1 MEWWRYVI
9 LIVSSY
15 LLGNVFFAKIISKAN
30 HYDILK
36 AGSGNPGT
44 MNMVRN
50 LGFFVGFTT
59 LLFDMLKGILP
70 ALFGKW
76 LFGWTG
82 MESYIG
88 LFLGGLSSL
97 VGTVFPLFYHFKG
110 GKGVAAVYG
119 MFCVASPILGVFT
132 FIFGFLFLL
141 LFDYASVM
149 SFCIVT
155 IFTIYEAYHLGLL
168 TGQGNILLSFL
179 LFAIFFLIIY
189 AHRRNIFSL
198 LTGKENRLNFK
209 KSFFKHSS
217 KKKLSKFEKEQ
228 IKRKEIG

>member
-30 HYDILK
+30 HYDIIK
-36 AGSGNPGT
+36 SGSGNPGT

-50 LGFFVGFTT
+50 LGFVVGLST

-70 ALFGKW
+70 ALLGKW

-82 MESYIG
+82 MESNIG

-97 VGTVFPLFYHFKG
+97 VGTIFPVFYRFKG

-119 MFCVASPILGVFT
+119 MFCVANPLLGA
-132 FIFGFLFLL
+132 FIFVFGFLFLL

-149 SFCIVT
+149 SFFIIT
-155 IFTIYEAYHLGLL
+155 ILTIYEAFDLGLL
-168 TGQGNILLSFL
+168 TGQGNIILSCL
-179 LFAIFFLIIY
+179 LFMIFFLIIF
-189 AHRRNIFSL
+189 AHRLNIFRL

-209 KSFFKHSS
+209 KSFSKHSS
-217 KKKLSKFEKEQ
+217 KNKLNKFEKEQ

>member
-15 LLGNVFFAKIISKAN
+15 LIGNIFFAKIISRAN

-36 AGSGNPGT
+36 SGSGNPGT

-50 LGFFVGFTT
+50 LGFLVGVLT
-59 LLFDMLKGILP
+59 LLFDMIKGIAP
-70 ALFGKW
+70 ALLGKW

-82 MESYIG
+82 VESYIG
-88 LFLGGLSSL
+88 LFLGGLCSL
-97 VGTVFPLFYHFKG
+97 VGTIFPVFYRFKG

-119 MFCVASPILGVFT
+119 MFCVANPLLGGIIFA
-132 FIFGFLFLL
+132 FGFLFLL

-155 IFTIYEAYHLGLL
+155 IFTIYEAYALGLL
-168 TGQGNILLSFL
+168 TGQGNITLSIILFL
-179 LFAIFFLIIY
+179 IFFLIIF
-189 AHRRNIFSL
+189 AHRRNILRL
-198 LTGKENRLNFK
+198 LTGKENRLDFK
-209 KSFFKHSS
+209 KSFSKHSN
-217 KKKLSKFEKEQ
+217 KNKINKFEKEQ
-228 IKRKEIG
+228 MKRKEIG